1 MAGVSASLEQPQDYV
16 APARALAPH
25 IEALRLTHFRS
36 HENLTLDCAPR
47 AMVLLG
53 AMALAKPMCWKLYPC
68 WPRARLRG
76 AAFDDMRFERSLGW
90 TVSSDIAML
99 TGRCAP
105 VLVGATGR
113 AVCA

>member
-1 MAGVSASLEQPQDYV
+1 MAGVSASLDQPQDYV

-53 AMALAKPMCWKLYPC
+53 ANGIGKTNVLEALSMLAP
-68 WPRARLRG
+68 G
-76 AAFDDMRFERSLGW
+76 AACVVRHLTICALSRLGW
-90 TVSSDIAML
+90 TVSSDIA
-99 TGRCAP
+99 T
-105 VLVGATGR
+105 
-113 AVCA
+113 